1 MSRVQVNTIFFPYWV
16 MVKIFDSFTPIN
28 NTVIFSILNQF
39 VGSTQQNSNTG
50 HDSLFFFS
58 EGWIYTWCFIN
69 KILYRFKILIM

>member
-1 MSRVQVNTIFFPYWV
+1 MGRVQVNTIFFPYWV

-50 HDSLFFFS
+50 HDSLFSFRKDEHIHGVS
-58 EGWIYTWCFIN
+58 
-69 KILYRFKILIM
+69 LIKFYIDLKF